1 MRNKLYHRKIGKFS
15 SCELFQFARGNVN
28 NIKIKMADKEVG
40 LNHVDQESEN
50 VSDETIS
57 KSESSVVENNLFS
70 KKKKKQKWQKSM
82 EIYMDGEYNL

>member
-1 MRNKLYHRKIGKFS
+1 
-15 SCELFQFARGNVN
+15 
-28 NIKIKMADKEVG
+28 MADEEVG

-57 KSESSVVENNLFS
+57 KLEASVEENNLFS

-82 EIYMDGEYNL
+82 EIYMDGKYNL